1 VLLDVTT
8 STNDRARELA
18 MAGAPAG
25 TVVLAEE
32 QTAGRGRQ
40 GRSWSAPRG
49 RGLTLSVLLRPDP
62 AQLGMLPLAAAVA
75 ACEACESV
83 AAVECAIKWPNDVLV
98 DGRKLAG
105 ILIESRP
112 QEGWVVVGIGFNVDT
127 SAAELGPELEQT
139 ATSLRIE
146 TGAPVDRER
155 VLDALIKGLAA
166 RTGAGA
172 LTSPDLLA
180 DYRARDALKGRSIS
194 WAAGEARLEGVAS
207 GIDEQGNLVVF
218 TSSGERVA
226 LDAGEVHLGR
236 S

>member
-1 VLLDVTT
+1 
-8 STNDRARELA
+8 

-25 TVVLAEE
+25 TVVVAEE

-49 RGLTLSVLLRPDP
+49 RGLTFSVLLRPEP
-62 AQLGMLPLAAAVA
+62 ADLAMLPLAAAVA
-75 ACEACESV
+75 VCEACESV
-83 AAVECAIKWPNDVLV
+83 AAVECAIKWPNDVLI

-112 QEGWVVVGIGFNVDT
+112 QEGWAVVGIGINVNVSPD
-127 SAAELGPELEQT
+127 ELGPELERT
-139 ATSLRIE
+139 ATSLQIE
-146 TGAPVDRER
+146 TGAPVDRGR

-172 LTSPDLLA
+172 LTSPGLLP

-194 WAAGEARLEGVAS
+194 WSAGETSLEGIAS
-207 GIDEQGNLVVF
+207 GIDELGNLVVF

-236 S
+236 